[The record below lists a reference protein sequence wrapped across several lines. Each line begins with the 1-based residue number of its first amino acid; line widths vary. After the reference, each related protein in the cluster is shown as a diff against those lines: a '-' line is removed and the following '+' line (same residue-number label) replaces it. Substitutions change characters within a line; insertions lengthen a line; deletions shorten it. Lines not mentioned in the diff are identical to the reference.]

1 MRNPVFYN
9 TLGRHLS
16 QLETEVPGEVRMYT
30 CGPTVYNT
38 SHIGNLRTFL
48 FEDVLRRSLRFL
60 GWRVE
65 QVMNLTDVDDK
76 TIEGAAS
83 AGTSLAEFTQP
94 FIDAFFVDLDRL
106 HIQRAEHYPRAT
118 EHVDEMLELV
128 QKLVEKGYAY
138 ESDGSVF
145 FRIGEDK
152 DYGKLSGFDLS
163 QVRQG
168 ERVASDDYDK
178 EDVRDFVLWK
188 GAKEGEP
195 AWDSPWGPGR
205 PGWHLECSAMG
216 MKYLGESFDIHC
228 GGVDNIFPH
237 HENEI
242 AQSESATGKPFVRTW
257 IHAEHLI
264 VDGEKM
270 SKSLGN
276 FYTLQ
281 DLVDRGASL
290 RALRYQLLSVHYRKK
305 LNFTF
310 DGLADAGAALKRLD
324 EMRFRLLNAAE
335 SLDDTD
341 SVMGPVCERLNQEF
355 GDALAN
361 DLNTSEALAALFG
374 FVREVNQAIDGERLA
389 MGDRQLVLDTLAH
402 VDEVLGVLDA
412 DEWREAEECGL
423 SDEEIDRLLV
433 ERREARESRDFAR
446 ADEIREQLTDQG
458 IVLEDTPTGTRWKRQ

>member
-168 ERVASDDYDK
+168 VRVATDDYDK